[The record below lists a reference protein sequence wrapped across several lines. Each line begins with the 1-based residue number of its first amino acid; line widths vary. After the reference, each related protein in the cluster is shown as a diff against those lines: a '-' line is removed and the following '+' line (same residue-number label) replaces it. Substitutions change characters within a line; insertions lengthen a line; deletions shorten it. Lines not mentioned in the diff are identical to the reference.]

1 MSGELATLRIMVMVL
16 SGGTFHLKRP
26 NIWYSKLSKEG
37 RSRTVSI
44 LLRREAQG
52 LLESGTTIL
61 PEQGNPTVKN
71 PTNKSAWLCVF
82 AACTSGSERCEAL
95 VR

>member
-44 LLRREAQG
+44 LSRREAQG
-52 LLESGTTIL
+52 LLESGLRNDIARARE
-61 PEQGNPTVKN
+61 PYREESYK
-71 PTNKSAWLCVF
+71 
-82 AACTSGSERCEAL
+82 
-95 VR
+95 